1 MVEWGQTVANYI
13 LQGEWNVW
21 SLLFVLEGM
30 GNEHFNLFL
39 IW

>member
-1 MVEWGQTVANYI
+1 MGANNDYI

-21 SLLFVLEGM
+21 SLLFVLEVM
-30 GNEHFNLFL
+30 DNEKFNLFH